1 MKTIATISVIQARI
15 ATGHDQSATTTVAVL
30 CHTNDDLHLVDDD
43 NRKADGYTAS
53 NGFRHLGNIEI
64 QHPALMAGSWE
75 DVWADFHAAAIDK
88 LEEMGWLCEND
99 YGVKFV
105 KDKILAAA

>member
-1 MKTIATISVIQARI
+1 MKTIATISMIQARI

-64 QHPALMAGSWE
+64 QHPALMAGSRE